1 MKKNLFVFSI
11 LFILISIFCSDTLWA
26 QQEQSEEFK
35 INIQLRPRAEYRN
48 GLFTPI
54 LEGQKPAFFVAQ
66 RSRLGLNYSK
76 NDKLKV
82 GVSTQVVTTWG
93 NDPQVQFTANNVSLY
108 EAWAQLYFNPE
119 WNIKLG
125 RQVFSYDDERIL
137 GDLDWNNAAR
147 KHDAVL
153 LSFQKIKFTA
163 NLALAYNQNAEKIT
177 STSYDNILSQPYKGM
192 EFLWM
197 KYKFTDAL
205 AVSFLAMN
213 LDIQNRIDSSISH
226 LQTVGGNIFYKKQK
240 LNIIGTYYYQKGN
253 NPVKNSP
260 SIKTD
265 AWMAA
270 VKVDYNF
277 NKKFGMGIGS
287 DYLSGSKMNSTSA
300 KVNYFNP
307 LYGTHH
313 KFYGYMD
320 YFYVSSP
327 HKNVGLWDSYLN
339 FKLNATEK
347 LSGQLA
353 LHHFEAAAKIIDYSG
368 AQANATLGNE
378 LDLTFNYQ
386 LMKDVKLSGGYSQ
399 MFTNN
404 SMKYV
409 KNISANQS
417 MKGVQ
422 NWLWFTININPDV
435 LILKTK
441 AYKKLD

>member
-1 MKKNLFVFSI
+1 MKKHVFISSI
-11 LFILISIFCSDTLWA
+11 LFILMNIFCSVTLLA
-26 QQEQSEEFK
+26 QQEQSEELK
-35 INIQLRPRAEYRN
+35 INIQLRPRAEFRN

-54 LEGQKPAFFVAQ
+54 LEGQKPASFVAQ
-66 RSRLGLNYSK
+66 RSRIGLNYSK
-76 NDKLKV
+76 NQKLRI
-82 GVSTQVVTTWG
+82 GLSTQVVTTWG

-147 KHDAVL
+147 KHDAIL
-153 LSFQKIKFTA
+153 LSFEKTKFTA
-163 NLALAYNQNAEKIT
+163 NLALAYNQNAEKVT
-177 STSYDNILSQPYKGM
+177 STFYDNLLSQPYKGM

-205 AVSFLAMN
+205 AVSFLGMN
-213 LDIQNRIDSSISH
+213 LDIQNRIDSSVSH
-226 LQTVGGNIFYKKQK
+226 LQTVGGNVFYKKQR
-240 LNIIGTYYYQKGN
+240 LNITGTYYYQMGN
-253 NPVKNSP
+253 KPVKNSS
-260 SIKTD
+260 SIKTN

-270 VKVDYNF
+270 AKVDYNIDKRF
-277 NKKFGMGIGS
+277 GIGVGS
-287 DYLSGSKMNSTSA
+287 DFLSGSNMNSTSA
-300 KVNYFNP
+300 KVTYFNP

-313 KFYGYMD
+313 KFYGFMD

-339 FKLNATEK
+339 LKLNATEK
-347 LSGQLA
+347 LSWQLA

-386 LMKDVKLSGGYSQ
+386 VMRDVKLSGGYSQ
-399 MFTNN
+399 MFANTG
-404 SMKYV
+404 MKYV
-409 KNISANQS
+409 KNVLANQS

-422 NWLWFTININPDV
+422 NWIWLSININPDV

-441 AYKKLD
+441 AFKKVD